1 MGFSIINH
9 PFWVAPFQETSICI
23 HMYVCIYTYVYIYI
37 GVIFIIIHDNYIE
50 NSMGGV
56 IYWIN
61 IYIYVYIHDNS
72 HKPFTV
78 IGGTSPSSPAP
89 SRSSPPATAAHQG
102 WHLRHRH
109 RHLRA
114 MDLYWGFGGIFS
126 PIYGGIYGGI
136 YVEIDVFWDF
146 GSWWK
151 TKFSRKLMGFHMN
164 RMYLGVKITSKRKS
178 HDKQWSLLWP
188 HPSQCLDWTDPR
200 QVFSKK
206 SPVSA
211 KKAKIFSRE
220 HVDEHL
226 ILRALK

>member
-23 HMYVCIYTYVYIYI
+23 HMYVCIYTYMYIYIYI

-56 IYWIN
+56 IYWIK

-78 IGGTSPSSPAP
+78 IGVTSPSSPAP

-126 PIYGGIYGGI
+126 PISGGI

-151 TKFSRKLMGFHMN
+151 TKFRGSWWDFIWIGCIWGSRSPQNG
-164 RMYLGVKITSKRKS
+164 
-178 HDKQWSLLWP
+178 SLRTNNEAFCDSI
-188 HPSQCLDWTDPR
+188 HPN
-200 QVFSKK
+200 
-206 SPVSA
+206 
-211 KKAKIFSRE
+211 
-220 HVDEHL
+220 
-226 ILRALK
+226 ALTEQTQGR